1 MFIQHS
7 PATHH
12 VQSVT
17 VREEEGNGLKVECLF
32 AQGSPESTT
41 CTVVVEGEEGGWNET
56 FRGSFLF
63 PHLPTGIYNITVY
76 DGATIENQE
85 PAVVIVIEIDGEPTT
100 SSTSPDST
108 SDTGIKCELIVNTSN
123 TLLIDLLQQ
132 VIQTRQ
138 FTAVGARRT
147 ASVETL

>member
-1 MFIQHS
+1 MYFSIISVIQHS

-17 VREEEGNGLKVECLF
+17 VREEEGNGLEVECLF

-85 PAVVIVIEIDGEPTT
+85 PAVVTVIEIDGEPTT

-108 SDTGIKCELIVNTSN
+108 RDTGS
-123 TLLIDLLQQ
+123 
-132 VIQTRQ
+132 
-138 FTAVGARRT
+138 
-147 ASVETL
+147 